1 MKKIAFEINYNE
13 DSDSKIINNF
23 SPIIKSF
30 TFSEKKKSLYI
41 NYMKIVYNNYFLR
54 KKKYAGNIIEEYRS
68 NVVKFLD
75 NVQKFYDKFIKY
87 LNLSKEYMIIIINE
101 NSKFNDIF
109 IVHPFVLVFKIG
121 YDFIVIHKKSES
133 SIIVYFLKKGKK

>member
-13 DSDSKIINNF
+13 DSYSKIFNNLNNRKIFLYPNINIIEKDNNF

-54 KKKYAGNIIEEYRS
+54 KKKYYN
-68 NVVKFLD
+68 N
-75 NVQKFYDKFIKY
+75 
-87 LNLSKEYMIIIINE
+87 
-101 NSKFNDIF
+101 
-109 IVHPFVLVFKIG
+109 
-121 YDFIVIHKKSES
+121 
-133 SIIVYFLKKGKK
+133 